1 MDLDIDILIRKCAQ
15 DHRPSQ
21 KQFYML
27 TADKLMNVSR
37 RYAANMDDARDIL
50 QNAYVKI
57 FKHIADFDINKGNLD
72 SWLTR
77 IVINEAL
84 QLLRKNKLHFN
95 REQEAVETFRT
106 ISAPEVMR
114 RLEAE
119 DVLKVTHKLPEG
131 YRIIFNLNVVEGYS
145 HSEIAEKLSISES
158 TSRSQLARAKK
169 MLQDLIVD
177 LKRKELC

>member
-1 MDLDIDILIRKCAQ
+1 MDLEIDILIKKCAN

-57 FKHIADFDINKGNLD
+57 FKNIGDFDIKKGNLD

-95 REQEAVETFRT
+95 REQEAVEMYRMV
-106 ISAPEVMR
+106 SAPEIVKQ
-114 RLEAE
+114 LEAE

-145 HSEIAEKLSISES
+145 HSEIANKLNISES
-158 TSRSQLARAKK
+158 TSRSQLTRAKK
-169 MLQDLIVD
+169 MLRELIVD